1 MTDEEKERAA
11 YERYRG
17 YKRAKWKS
25 DSQDTTLAMI
35 VVIIIMIILAWKLG
49 IH

>member
-1 MTDEEKERAA
+1 MTEEEKERAA
-11 YERYRG
+11 YERYRR

-35 VVIIIMIILAWKLG
+35 VVIKPL
-49 IH
+49 